1 MSEVLMTVE
10 LNGLFKL
17 APTAA
22 IKYFQK
28 KGNSYSWDWYDLWED
43 AHKKL
48 LQLQKLCEKIY

>member
-1 MSEVLMTVE
+1 MTVE
-10 LNGLFKL
+10 LKGLFKL